1 MSFNKIVKGD
11 YGQVAQITFIDID
24 TDAAADIS
32 AYTTTIEMIFTSPT
46 GAETAKTA
54 TFESDG
60 TDGVIEYTIE
70 TGLFS
75 SAGGWAVRGQVTS
88 GSAKLST
95 IKHNFI
101 VLG

>member
-1 MSFNKIVKGD
+1 MSFDKIVKND

-32 AYTTTIEMIFTSPT
+32 FYTTAIKMIFTSPT

-54 TFESDG
+54 TFETDG
-60 TDGVIEYTIE
+60 SDGVIEYTIE
-70 TGLFS
+70 SGLLNAS
-75 SAGGWAVRGQVTS
+75 GEWAVRGQVQGAVT
-88 GSAKLST
+88 KLST
-95 IKHNFI
+95 IKHYFL